1 MARQYLLIDG
11 YNLLHAAGLA
21 RDRYG
26 PGQFEKCRRRLLQEL
41 ADRLSG
47 EQRELTTVIFDAQD
61 GPPDLPAVQQ
71 FARIGVV
78 YAVGTDADSM
88 IEAMLASH
96 ASPRQVLVVSSD
108 HRLQKAAAARRA
120 KSIDSETFWEQ
131 EFRVEPPIE
140 SSAEQQ
146 LKRGDR
152 DVDPAEVA
160 EIVRRLKS
168 ESAGVESLGEGS
180 RREGESVTDHYE
192 RELTE
197 RAEEAL
203 REWNEGPAEGAGE
216 AG

>member
-1 MARQYLLIDG
+1 MARQYLLVDG
-11 YNLLHAAGLA
+11 YNLLHAAGMA

-26 PGQFEKCRRRLLQEL
+26 PGQFEKCRKRLLQEL

-61 GPPDLPAVQQ
+61 GPPDVASVQQ
-71 FARIGVV
+71 FARISVV
-78 YAVGTDADSM
+78 YSTGTDADSM
-88 IEAMLASH
+88 IEAMLESH

-131 EFRVEPPIE
+131 EFWVKPEPE
-140 SSAEQQ
+140 RSAEQQ
-146 LKRGDR
+146 LKHGER
-152 DVDPAEVA
+152 DVDASEVA

-168 ESAGVESLGEGS
+168 ESNEVENLGEGS
-180 RREGESVTDHYE
+180 RREGETVTDHYE

-203 REWNEGPAEGAGE
+203 REWNKGSSEGVDEGG
-216 AG
+216 

>member
-120 KSIDSETFWEQ
+120 KSIDSERFWEQ
-131 EFRVEPPIE
+131 EFRVEAPVE

-180 RREGESVTDHYE
+180 RRQGETVTDHYE

-216 AG
+216 AD

>member
-26 PGQFEKCRRRLLQEL
+26 PGQFEQCRKRLLQEL

-160 EIVRRLKS
+160 EIVRRLKR
-168 ESAGVESLGEGS
+168 ESPGVESLGEGS
-180 RREGESVTDHYE
+180 RREGETVTDHYE

-203 REWNEGPAEGAGE
+203 REWNESPAEGAGE

>member
-1 MARQYLLIDG
+1 VARQYLLIDG

-21 RDRYG
+21 MDRYG
-26 PGQFEKCRRRLLQEL
+26 PGQFEKCRKRLLQEL

-61 GPPDLPAVQQ
+61 APPDVPSVQQ
-71 FARIGVV
+71 FARISVV
-78 YAVGTDADSM
+78 YSVGSDADSM

-131 EFRVEPPIE
+131 EFWVEPEPE

-146 LKRGDR
+146 LKRGER
-152 DVDPAEVA
+152 DVDAAEVA
-160 EIVRRLKS
+160 EIVRRLKN
-168 ESAGVESLGEGS
+168 ESGGVESLGEGS
-180 RREGESVTDHYE
+180 SREGETVTDHYE

-203 REWNEGPAEGAGE
+203 REWNEGPAEGVGE